1 MRRKLL
7 SVLLTVALTIGATV
21 SVVPAIEVKAA
32 SALTVRC
39 NDVIREV
46 THCASGSLY
55 GVTET
60 KPGNISDFVTPL
72 KPKVFTNP
80 ARAGAGCQQP
90 VGAAIKTAERL
101 SETSGEVMIRL
112 ADICPGWPY
121 AYPGMSGWLEKVE
134 SVINDKKAS
143 SAKNFYGY
151 EIWNEPVYT
160 WKEENGSFN
169 EMWKQTYNLIREK
182 DPGEKIIG
190 PSDGYYNHDRMYSF
204 LQFCKQNNCVPDIVC
219 WHELIGN
226 APGSFGNDFAATMAD
241 LKQIETELGIGDL
254 PVSINEYCDD
264 DHEKEGCPGTSA
276 CYIAKFER
284 YKVDS
289 ACISWWWTNAP
300 GRLGSLLAT
309 DTQKGAG
316 WWFYKWYGDMSG
328 NMVSVTPPNERS
340 AQVDGFACVDS
351 NKKYISL
358 LLGGEN
364 DGNINVKFTDLPSW
378 IGSTA
383 TVKVEKVDWVNKDTV
398 CEGPYTVMAGNYSV
412 NNGCIDV
419 NLSNC
424 NSTSGYRV
432 YVVPGVSDT
441 QKRYEAE
448 KADITN
454 ANIWNS
460 SSASNGQYVGQID
473 FNDSTQP
480 KYSFVDFT
488 VNVPFD
494 GTYTMAIRYANGSGA
509 VSTQGLAYNGGAWQS
524 VTYPETAGWANFQTV
539 EVSVNL
545 KAGINI
551 IRLAKGSPYYEGG
564 TNYAELDYIEI
575 N

>member
-1 MRRKLL
+1 MRKKLV
-7 SVLLTVALTIGATV
+7 SMFMTVVLAVGAVMTVA
-21 SVVPAIEVKAA
+21 PAVEVKAA
-32 SALTVRC
+32 SVLTVRC

-55 GVTET
+55 GAIET
-60 KPGNISDFVTPL
+60 KPGNVSDLVTPL
-72 KPKVFTNP
+72 KPRVFTNP
-80 ARAGAGCQQP
+80 ARAGAGCQQA
-90 VGAAIKTAERL
+90 VGAAIPTAERL
-101 SETSGEVMIRL
+101 TGTTGEVMIRL
-112 ADICPGWPY
+112 ADLCPGWPY
-121 AYPGMSGWLEKVE
+121 AYPGDSEWLQKVE
-134 SVINDKKAS
+134 GVINDKKAS
-143 SAKNFYGY
+143 GANNFYGY

-160 WKEENGSFN
+160 WLEENGSFH
-169 EMWKQTYNLIREK
+169 EMWKKTYNLIREK

-190 PSDGYYNHDRMYSF
+190 PSDGYYNHDRMYAF
-204 LQFCKQNNCVPDIVC
+204 LQYCKQNNCVPDIIC
-219 WHELIGN
+219 WHELIGT

-254 PVSINEYCDD
+254 PVSINEYCDE
-264 DHEKEGCPGTSA
+264 DHAKEGCPGTSA

-328 NMVSVTPPNERS
+328 NMVSVTPPNEKS
-340 AQVDGFACVDS
+340 SQVDGFACVDS
-351 NKKYISL
+351 GKQYISL
-358 LLGGEN
+358 LLGGAN
-364 DGNINVKFTDLPSW
+364 DGNINVRFTDLPSW
-378 IGSTA
+378 IGGTA

-398 CEGPYTVMAGNYSV
+398 SQGPLTVMAENYPV
-412 NNGCIDV
+412 NNGSIDV
-419 NLSNC
+419 SLSNC
-424 NSTSGYRV
+424 NATSGYRV
-432 YVVPGVSDT
+432 YVIPGVSNT

-454 ANIWNS
+454 ANIWGS

-473 FNDSTQP
+473 FNDSTMP
-480 KYSFVDFT
+480 KYSYLDFT
-488 VNVPFD
+488 VNAPSA

-551 IRLAKGSPYYEGG
+551 IRLAKGSPYFEGG

-575 N
+575 Q

>member
-1 MRRKLL
+1 MRKRLL
-7 SVLLTVALTIGATV
+7 SVLSAMVLTVGITV
-21 SVVPAIEVKAA
+21 SVVPAVEVEA
-32 SALTVRC
+32 SSAITVDC
-39 NDVIREV
+39 DNVIRGV

-55 GVTET
+55 GVTESI
-60 KPGNISDFVTPL
+60 PGNISDLVAPL
-72 KPKVFTNP
+72 NPHVFTNP

-90 VGAAIKTAERL
+90 AGAAIEAAKRL
-101 SETSGEVMIRL
+101 SGTSGKVMIRL

-121 AYPGMSGWLEKVE
+121 AYPGTERWLEQVE
-134 SVINDKKAS
+134 SVIQDKKAS
-143 SAKNFYGY
+143 GVNNFYGY

-160 WKEENGSFN
+160 WVEENGSFN
-169 EMWKQTYNLIREK
+169 DMWKQTYDLIREK
-182 DPGEKIIG
+182 DPGAKIIG

-204 LQFCKQNNCVPDIVC
+204 LQFCKENNCVPDIVC
-219 WHELIGN
+219 WHELIGS
-226 APGSFGNDFAATMAD
+226 APGSFGDDFAATMAD
-241 LKQIETELGIGDL
+241 LRKIEAELGIGEL
-254 PVSINEYCDD
+254 PVSINEYCDGE
-264 DHEKEGCPGTSA
+264 HEKEGCPGTSA
-276 CYIAKFER
+276 CFIAKFER
-284 YKVDS
+284 HKVDS

-309 DTQKGAG
+309 DSQKGAG

-328 NMVSVTPPNERS
+328 NMVSVIPPNEKS

-351 NKKYISL
+351 NRKYISL

-364 DGNINVKFTDLPSW
+364 DGNINVQFTDLPSW

-383 TVKVEKVDWVNKDTV
+383 TVKVETVHWIDKDTV
-398 CEGPYTVMAGNYSV
+398 SKGPYTVSAENYPV
-412 NNGCIDV
+412 NNGSINV

-424 NSTSGYRV
+424 NNTSGYRV
-432 YVVPGVSDT
+432 YVTPGVSDT
-441 QKRYEAE
+441 QVRYEAE
-448 KADITN
+448 KADISN
-454 ANIWNS
+454 ANVFNN

-473 FNDSTQP
+473 FNDETLP
-480 KYSFVDFT
+480 KYSYVDFT
-488 VNVPFD
+488 VNVPSA

-509 VSTQGLAYNGGAWQS
+509 ESTQGLAYNGGAWQS
-524 VTYPETAGWANFQTV
+524 ITYPETAGWANFETL

-575 N
+575 Q